1 MGVKDEMIQTL
12 LLAFVIILVTLIIV
26 IFVIFFIFNKRRLSF
41 ILEKKQSQIDTEKT
55 IGEARV
61 ESQEHMLKNM
71 SWELHDNIGQLIS
84 VSKLQLSMMKPPSD
98 PDDHRILSDSIS
110 LLGQV
115 LEDIRSLS
123 RSLNTDSIT
132 FMGLH
137 TAIQIEMDRLN
148 RLKYIKTNFTIVG
161 QPFLISEDH
170 QLILFRIIQEIISN
184 VIKHAK
190 ASILQIELI
199 YDQDILSLICKDDGI
214 GMSINTKHFGLGL
227 KNILARCK
235 LINAK
240 VEFLSDQSKGV
251 VSIIRYFDPSK
262 SQKST

>member
-12 LLAFVIILVTLIIV
+12 LLAFVIILITLIVV
-26 IFVIFFIFNKRRLSF
+26 IFVIFFIFNKRRLKF
-41 ILEKKQSQIDTEKT
+41 ILEKKQSQIETEKT
-55 IGEARV
+55 IGAARI

-84 VSKLQLSMMKPPSD
+84 VSKLQLSMMKQPSD
-98 PDDHRILSDSIS
+98 PDDQRILSDSIS

-115 LEDIRSLS
+115 LEDIRALS

-148 RLKYIKTNFTIVG
+148 RLKYIKTNFSIAG
-161 QPFLISEDH
+161 LPFVISEDH

-199 YDQDILSLICKDDGI
+199 YDHEVLIIICKDDGI
-214 GMSINTKHFGLGL
+214 GMSLNSNHFGLGL

-235 LINAK
+235 LINAQ
-240 VEFLSDQSKGV
+240 VEFTSDQSSGV
-251 VSIIRYFDPSK
+251 LSIIRYFYNSK
-262 SQKST
+262 